1 MTLPDSSKETAAK
14 AIRFGTSGWRAV
26 LAEEFTFPNARR
38 VIAAIARVLAADG
51 RAGGLVLVGYDT
63 RFLADR
69 FAAEAAVLFVRHG
82 FRAQV
87 SVRPVPTPVLAFEIR
102 RTGAV
107 GAVNFTASHNP
118 PQYLGIKFSTSDG
131 APALPE
137 VTRRIESELAAR
149 AEEPAPTT
157 DAAGK
162 VERFDPVDAYLDDL
176 SRKVDASSV
185 SRGSPHFSLDL
196 RFGTAA
202 GFLDAYVER
211 TGAALSRLHAK
222 ADPLFGGQSPQ
233 CGEPELR
240 ELAVEIRSHR
250 SRLGLACDGDADRF
264 GVCDETGAYVQ
275 PNEILALLLQD
286 RLGRKGRGG
295 GVARSVATTHA
306 LDAIAKKFGVPLY
319 ETPVGFKYI
328 GEKLLAG
335 EIGFGGEESAG
346 LTVEGHVPEKDG
358 ILADLLTAELV
369 GAEDRTISSLR
380 TRLWGEI
387 GPYLTRRVDLRLTPE
402 QQSRLARTREDPPAS
417 IAGRRVDRLSRL
429 DGIKLIFQDGSWILV
444 RESGT
449 EPVAR
454 LYIEAHSP
462 SDLEALTRA
471 GRELIA

>member
-1 MTLPDSSKETAAK
+1 MTPPDSSKETAS

-51 RAGGLVLVGYDT
+51 RTGGLVLVGYDT

-137 VTRRIESELAAR
+137 VTRRIEREIAAG
-149 AEEPAPTT
+149 AKEPAP
-157 DAAGK
+157 AADEAGR
-162 VERFDPVDAYLDDL
+162 VERFDPVEAYLDDL
-176 SRKVDASSV
+176 CRKVDASSV

-202 GFLDAYVER
+202 GFLDAYIEK

-275 PNEILALLLQD
+275 PNEILALLLHD
-286 RLGRKGRGG
+286 RLGRKGLRG

-358 ILADLLTAELV
+358 ILADLLSAELV
-369 GAEDRTISSLR
+369 GAEDRTIGQLR
-380 TRLWGEI
+380 TRLWEEI

-402 QQSRLARTREDPPAS
+402 QQTRLARTRDDPPTS
-417 IAGRRVDRLSRL
+417 VAGRRVDRLNRL

-449 EPVAR
+449 EPAR
-454 LYIEAHSP
+454 LYIEAHSS

-471 GRELIA
+471 GRELVA

>member
-1 MTLPDSSKETAAK
+1 MTPPTSP
-14 AIRFGTSGWRAV
+14 IRFGTSGWRAV
-26 LAEEFTFPNARR
+26 LAEEFTFGNARR
-38 VIAAIARVLAADG
+38 VIAAIARVLSADG
-51 RAGGLVLVGYDT
+51 RAGGIVLVGYDT

-69 FAAEAAVLFVRHG
+69 FAAEAAAIFIRHG
-82 FRAQV
+82 FPAQV

-102 RTGAV
+102 RRGAV

-137 VTRRIESELAAR
+137 VTRRIESEIAAGG
-149 AEEPAPTT
+149 EEPAP
-157 DAAGK
+157 AGGA
-162 VERFDPVDAYLDDL
+162 VERFDPVPGYLEDL
-176 SRKVDASSV
+176 ARKVDGAAV
-185 SRGSPHFSLDL
+185 NRGSPHFSVDL

-202 GFLDAYVER
+202 GFLDAYLEK
-211 TGAALSRLHAK
+211 TGCAISRLHAK

-275 PNEILALLLQD
+275 PNEILALLLYD
-286 RLGRKGRGG
+286 RLGRKGKRG

-306 LDAIAKKFGVPLY
+306 LDAVAKKFGVPLY

-369 GAEDRTISSLR
+369 GAEERTLGQLR
-380 TRLWGEI
+380 SRLWDEI
-387 GPYLTRRVDLRLTPE
+387 GPHLTRRIDLRLTPE
-402 QQSRLARTREDPPAS
+402 QQKRLAGYRADAPS
-417 IAGRRVDRLSRL
+417 SVAGRKVARVDRL
-429 DGIKLIFQDGSWILV
+429 DGVKLIFEDGSWILI

-454 LYIEAHSP
+454 LYIEAPSP
-462 SDLEALTRA
+462 SDLEALSRA

>member
-1 MTLPDSSKETAAK
+1 MTPPTSQ
-14 AIRFGTSGWRAV
+14 IRFGTSGWRAV
-26 LAEEFTFPNARR
+26 LAEEFTFGNSRR
-38 VIAAIARVLAADG
+38 VIAAIARVLSADG
-51 RAGGLVLVGYDT
+51 KAGGLILVGYDT

-69 FAAEAAVLFVRHG
+69 FAAEAAAIFVRHG
-82 FRAQV
+82 FSAQV

-102 RTGAV
+102 RRGAV

-137 VTRRIESELAAR
+137 VTRRIESEIAGSG
-149 AEEPAPTT
+149 EEPAP
-157 DAAGK
+157 AAGS
-162 VERFDPVDAYLDDL
+162 VEHFDPVPGYLEDL
-176 SRKVDASSV
+176 ARKVDGTV
-185 SRGSPHFSLDL
+185 VNRGSPHFSLDL

-202 GFLDAYVER
+202 GFLDAYLEK
-211 TGAALSRLHAK
+211 TGAAISRLHAK

-233 CGEPELR
+233 CGEAELR

-264 GVCDETGAYVQ
+264 GVCDDTGAYVQ
-275 PNEILALLLQD
+275 PNEILALLLYD
-286 RLGRKGRGG
+286 RLGRKGKRG

-306 LDAIAKKFGVPLY
+306 LDAVAKKFGVPLY

-369 GAEDRTISSLR
+369 GAEEKTLGQLR
-380 TRLWGEI
+380 TRLWDEI
-387 GPYLTRRVDLRLTPE
+387 GPYLTRRVDMRLTPE
-402 QQSRLARTREDPPAS
+402 QQRRLVRYREDAPS
-417 IAGRRVDRLSRL
+417 SVAGRKVARVDRL
-429 DGIKLIFQDGSWILV
+429 DGIKLIFEDGSWILI